1 MASLKALCLAGV
13 ASLVATA
20 TAYAADMP
28 SALPP
33 APVYIPP
40 APPLGGN
47 WYLRGDVGVG
57 IADLTTQPS
66 SFSPANVPPG
76 VRFDSSSL
84 DDSAFIDGGVGYR
97 FNQYFRVDVTGEY
110 RASAQYSAIESYNQG
125 FFSKP
130 KTDLR
135 QYDSYHGNVRVVDGL
150 VNGYVDL
157 GTWYGITPFIGG
169 GIGLAN
175 INSGTL
181 VDIGEGGGF
190 GYAASKS
197 TTNFAYAA
205 MAGLDFQ
212 VTRSL
217 VFEFGYRYL
226 NAGSYSSGTEGCLTE
241 GSAPCP
247 NEVQHHKLAYNDIRL
262 GLRYILPD
270 FAPVGPA
277 PVLVT
282 KY

>member
-1 MASLKALCLAGV
+1 MASFKALCLAGV

-33 APVYIPP
+33 PPVYIPP

-57 IADLTTQPS
+57 IADITQQS
-66 SFSPANVPPG
+66 STFNPANVPPG
-76 VRFDSSSL
+76 VQYKGNSL
-84 DDSAFIDGGVGYR
+84 DDSAIIDGGVGYR

-110 RASAQYSAIESYNQG
+110 RASAQYSAIETYNQG
-125 FFSKP
+125 FFFRP
-130 KTDLR
+130 RTGQQNADTYR
-135 QYDSYHGNVRVVDGL
+135 GNVRVVDGL

-169 GIGLAN
+169 GVGIAN
-175 INSGTL
+175 INAGS
-181 VDIGEGGGF
+181 VIDNGEGGGI
-190 GYAASKS
+190 GYSSGKS

-212 VTRSL
+212 VTRNL

-226 NAGSYSSGTEGCLTE
+226 NAGSFASGTIVCSNET
-241 GSAPCP
+241 PCP

-270 FAPVGPA
+270 FAPVGPS

>member
-1 MASLKALCLAGV
+1 MASFKAFCLAGV

-20 TAYAADMP
+20 SAHAADLPMP
-28 SALPP
+28 LPP
-33 APVYIPP
+33 PPPVYAP
-40 APPLGGN
+40 APALGGN

-57 IADLTTQPS
+57 IADLTTQAS
-66 SFSPANVPPG
+66 TFSPGNVPPDA
-76 VRFDSSSL
+76 RIQQSSL

-110 RASAQYSAIESYNQG
+110 RAAAQYSAIETYNQG
-125 FFSKP
+125 FFFVP
-130 KTDLR
+130 KTGQQNADVYR
-135 QYDSYHGNVRVVDGL
+135 GNVRVVDGL

-175 INSGTL
+175 INAGS
-181 VDIGEGGGF
+181 VIDNGEGGGI
-190 GYAASKS
+190 GYSYSKS
-197 TTNFAYAA
+197 KTNFAYAA

-212 VTRSL
+212 VTRNL
-217 VFEFGYRYL
+217 VFELGYRYL
-226 NAGSYSSGTEGCLTE
+226 NAGSFSSGAIACQNET
-241 GSAPCP
+241 PCP
-247 NEVQHHKLAYNDIRL
+247 YEVQHHKLAYNDIRL

-270 FAPVGPA
+270 FAPIGPA

>member
-57 IADLTTQPS
+57 IDDLTQQGST
-66 SFSPANVPPG
+66 FNPANVPPG
-76 VRFDSSSL
+76 IAYKNSSL

-97 FNQYFRVDVTGEY
+97 FNQYFRVDATGEY
-110 RASAQYSAIESYNQG
+110 RAAAQYSAIETYNQG
-125 FFSKP
+125 FFFRP
-130 KTDLR
+130 KTNQQNADVYR
-135 QYDSYHGNVRVVDGL
+135 GNVRVVDGL
-150 VNGYVDL
+150 VNGYVDA
-157 GTWYGITPFIGG
+157 GTWYGITPWAGGGVGIANINAGSVIDNGEGG
-169 GIGLAN
+169 GIGY
-175 INSGTL
+175 SS
-181 VDIGEGGGF
+181 
-190 GYAASKS
+190 SKS
-197 TTNFAYAA
+197 TTNFAWAV

-212 VTRSL
+212 VTRNL
-217 VFEFGYRYL
+217 VFEVGYRYL
-226 NAGSYSSGTEGCLTE
+226 NVGSYASGAIACQNE
-241 GSAPCP
+241 SPCP